1 MESDQIPASDLVIRV
16 MTQNDLEMVS
26 AIDREASPIPW
37 SRDTFINELNAAMSR
52 NLVAVSNGTIVG
64 YIGFWIVAEEIQI
77 QNVIVDKDYRRRGIA
92 SRLLNSMIEIARSQ
106 GVLNVTLEVRSRNKS
121 AISLYVKNGFV
132 VKGVRRKYYDN
143 DGDDAL
149 IMWADL

>member
-1 MESDQIPASDLVIRV
+1 
-16 MTQNDLEMVS
+16 
-26 AIDREASPIPW
+26 
-37 SRDTFINELNAAMSR
+37 MSR
-52 NLVAVSNGTIVG
+52 NLVAVLNGTIVG
-64 YIGFWIVAEEIQI
+64 YIGFWIVAGEVQI
-77 QNVIVDKDYRRRGIA
+77 QNVIVDKDCRGRGIA
-92 SRLLNSMIEIARSQ
+92 SRLLNFMIEIARSQ